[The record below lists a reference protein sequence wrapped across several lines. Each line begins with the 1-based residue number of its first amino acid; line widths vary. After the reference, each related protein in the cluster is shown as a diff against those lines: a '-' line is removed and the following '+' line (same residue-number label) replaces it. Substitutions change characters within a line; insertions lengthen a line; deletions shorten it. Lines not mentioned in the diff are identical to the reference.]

1 MWAEAAKR
9 LGAFDEAVLTVL
21 DEHGY
26 PISVRVP
33 TRGYDATTGELPAV
47 LPPTPAPV
55 EGPANLLC
63 HSHDDKLW
71 NLQTAHIK
79 GRLARRT
86 RGWVFVSETFTP
98 QSRWHMVS
106 FLKNANDS
114 AQRYLDR
121 RGLDRPTVDWA
132 GIRELRRSAGAR
144 ER

>member
-1 MWAEAAKR
+1 MWTEAAKR
-9 LGAFDEAVLTVL
+9 LRAFDDAVLTAV

-33 TRGYDATTGELPAV
+33 TRDYDAATGELPAQ
-47 LPPTPAPV
+47 LPATLAAA

-71 NLQTAHIK
+71 NLQTAHVK
-79 GRLARRT
+79 GHLVRR
-86 RGWVFVSETFTP
+86 GQNWVFVSETYTP

-114 AQRYLDR
+114 AQRYLER
-121 RGLDRPTVDWA
+121 RGLTRPAVNWA
-132 GIRELRRSAGAR
+132 TIRELRRRAETQDR
-144 ER
+144 